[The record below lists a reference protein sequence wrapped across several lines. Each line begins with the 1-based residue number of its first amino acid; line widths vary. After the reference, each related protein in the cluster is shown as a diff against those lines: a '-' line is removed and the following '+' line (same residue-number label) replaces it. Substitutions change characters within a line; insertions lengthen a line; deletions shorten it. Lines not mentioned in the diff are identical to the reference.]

1 MIDADVDRMEED
13 RCVPDENSD
22 PNVVPPVVTPD
33 EHTRITARKRTLAW
47 PTRARLQTGPASIW
61 TSATGRRRVPSAMP
75 RCGSSR
81 CRSARMRAVNR
92 RRPRRGG
99 RLLARPAL
107 RRVLPVRGSRQCVG
121 VRTRTGRPRGR
132 LDQERRLQGGA
143 H

>member
-1 MIDADVDRMEED
+1 M
-13 RCVPDENSD
+13 
-22 PNVVPPVVTPD
+22 
-33 EHTRITARKRTLAW
+33 
-47 PTRARLQTGPASIW
+47 PT
-61 TSATGRRRVPSAMP
+61 
-75 RCGSSR
+75 
-81 CRSARMRAVNR
+81 MRAVPG

-99 RLLARPAL
+99 RLPAWPAL